1 MDELRDRYRATRA
14 FTDEL
19 AAPLEREDMV
29 VQSMPDVSPTKWH
42 LAHTTWF
49 FETFVLAP
57 SGEAPFDRAY
67 AVLFNSYY
75 DTVGEQFP
83 RPRRG
88 LLSRPTVDTV
98 RRYRAHVDSRMEV
111 LFERG
116 VSPELAAVV
125 EVGIHH
131 EQQHQE
137 LILTDIAHVLSINP
151 LRPAYRPSEAASAP
165 GTAPAPALTWRA
177 YDRGVRAIGFDGE
190 GFAFDNE
197 RPRHDVLMLP
207 FEIASRPVTNGEY
220 LAFVEDGG
228 YSRSALWHSEGW
240 ALVNAHCISL
250 PMGWERRDGEMTCF
264 TPAGLRPLDG
274 AEPVA
279 HVSWFEASAYA
290 QWVGARLPTEAEW
303 EVASADRGD
312 DGAFADDRRFWPRPI
327 AVSSGALDSMFGDV
341 WEWTSSAY
349 APYPGYR
356 PLPGALGE
364 YNGKFMANQYVLRGG
379 SCLTLRR
386 HVRPTYR
393 NFFPADARWQM
404 SGLRLARAV

>member
-1 MDELRDRYRATRA
+1 MAELRDRYRATRA
-14 FTDEL
+14 FTEEL

-57 SGEAPFDRAY
+57 RGVAAFEPAY
-67 AVLFNSYY
+67 TVLFNSYY
-75 DTVGEQFP
+75 NTVGEQFP
-83 RPRRG
+83 RAGRG
-88 LLSRPTVDTV
+88 LLSRPTVETV
-98 RRYRAHVDSRMEV
+98 RRYRAHVDARMDALLEA
-111 LFERG
+111 E
-116 VSPELAAVV
+116 VSPELASVI
-125 EVGIHH
+125 EVGLHH
-131 EQQHQE
+131 EEQHQE

-151 LRPAYRPSEAASAP
+151 LRPAYRATDGSAP
-165 GTAPAPALTWRA
+165 TTESTPELAWRA
-177 YDRGVRAIGFDGE
+177 YDRGVRAIGFDGG

-197 RPRHDVLMLP
+197 GPRHEVLVLP

-228 YSRSALWHSEGW
+228 YRRFELWHSEGW
-240 ALVNAHCISL
+240 ALVEQRGLAM
-250 PMGWERRDGEMTCF
+250 PMGWERRGEPMACF
-264 TPAGLRPLDG
+264 TPWGVRRLDP

-290 QWVGARLPTEAEW
+290 QWAGARLPTEAEW
-303 EVASADRGD
+303 EVASADAGA
-312 DGAFADDRRFWPRPI
+312 DGALADDRRFWPRPLAARSEGLASI
-327 AVSSGALDSMFGDV
+327 FGDV

-356 PLPGALGE
+356 PLSGALGE

-379 SCLTLRR
+379 SCLTRR
-386 HVRPTYR
+386 HHVRPTYR

-404 SGLRLARAV
+404 SGLRLARDA